1 MAFDPVIAQRVR
13 DLLSNQP
20 GITEKKLF
28 GGIGFLLRGNMA
40 CGVIGNELVV
50 RVGTENYN
58 QALKM
63 RHTRPFD
70 FGGRTSQGW
79 VFVEAAGYES
89 DNDLNDWVQR
99 GVEFAEALPA
109 KSI

>member
-20 GITEKKLF
+20 GITEKKMF

-50 RVGTENYN
+50 RVGTESYE
-58 QALKM
+58 QTLKM
-63 RHTRPFD
+63 QSVRPFD
-70 FGGRTSQGW
+70 FGGRTSKGW